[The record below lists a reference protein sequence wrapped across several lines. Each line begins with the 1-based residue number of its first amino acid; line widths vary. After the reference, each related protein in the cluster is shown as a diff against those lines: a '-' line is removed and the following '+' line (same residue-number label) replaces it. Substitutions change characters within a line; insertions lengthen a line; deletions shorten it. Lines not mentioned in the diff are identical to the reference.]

1 MDQLF
6 ALGSIFT
13 GMKILGLAPDE
24 ISTALAR
31 NRRHSHSS
39 LYAPGD
45 SNWSNPGSRAASTC
59 VGLILPGFTPHKVQT
74 RSGERV
80 PSVTIASLGIR
91 L

>member
-31 NRRHSHSS
+31 IADIPTRH
-39 LYAPGD
+39 LMRLVTLVGQ
-45 SNWSNPGSRAASTC
+45 NPGLAHAASTC
-59 VGLILPGFTPHKVQT
+59 VGLILPGSYRT
-74 RSGERV
+74 RCRRV
-80 PSVTIASLGIR
+80 R
-91 L
+91 